1 MLSQVAFT
9 RRGFLAGA
17 SLAAAARGQGFEP
30 LGQGRFRYRQVPSW
44 GILDDATP
52 VNNCH
57 GIVQARDGRVILLT
71 DHTANNVIVYDKSG
85 RMLAKWGE
93 RFPGAHGLT
102 IVEEDDREVLFIT
115 DLRLHQVYKT
125 TLDGRVLRIF
135 DWPRETGKY
144 ASADEYRPS
153 WTLHRPNGDFFV
165 LDGYGKD
172 YVIQYGRNGGIL
184 DVWGGAEGGIP
195 HWGPHGGVIDDRDP
209 ARPLIL
215 VAMSDQQSI
224 KRFTLDGKVVDE
236 IPLPGSNPRMLQIV
250 GDHLFVA
257 HLADNWPV
265 DRDSRG
271 YVSVLD
277 RDLRVVSNIG
287 GSAPD
292 YSGGELAPMH
302 STTGLFRHP
311 HDLLIDDEGSLYVA
325 QFQSGGTYPIKLA
338 PV

>member
-1 MLSQVAFT
+1 MGVS
-9 RRGFLAGA
+9 RRAFLASA
-17 SLAAAARGQGFEP
+17 AVAAAKAQSAEPMGQGA
-30 LGQGRFRYRQVPSW
+30 FRYRPVDSW

-57 GIVQARDGRVILLT
+57 GIAQTLDGRVFLLT

-85 RMLAKWGE
+85 RLLNKWGA
-93 RFPGAHGLT
+93 RFPGAHGLS
-102 IVEEDDREVLFIT
+102 IVEENGREVLFIT

-125 TLDGRVLRIF
+125 TLDGQILAIF

-153 WTLHRPNGDFFV
+153 WTLHLPNGDFFV

-172 YVIQYGRNGGIL
+172 YVIRYDASGKIL
-184 DVWGGAEGGIP
+184 DCWGGAEGGIP
-195 HWGPHGGVIDDRDP
+195 HWGPHGGVIDSRSP
-209 ARPLIL
+209 ERPLIL
-215 VAMSDQQSI
+215 IAMSDQQSI
-224 KRFTLDGKVVDE
+224 KRFDLDGTFVDE
-236 IPLPGSNPRMLQIV
+236 IALPGSNPRMLQIV

-257 HLADNWPV
+257 HLADNWPA

-287 GSAPD
+287 GSAPE
-292 YSGGELAPMH
+292 YIGGKLRQMR

-338 PV
+338 PA

>member
-1 MLSQVAFT
+1 MD
-9 RRGFLAGA
+9 
-17 SLAAAARGQGFEP
+17 
-30 LGQGRFRYRQVPSW
+30 SW
-44 GILDDATP
+44 GVLDDTTP

-71 DHTANNVIVYDKSG
+71 DHTANNVIVYDKAG
-85 RMLAKWGE
+85 RLLDKWGS
-93 RFPGAHGLT
+93 RFPGAHGLS
-102 IVEEDDREVLFIT
+102 IADEGEREVLFIT

-125 TLDGRVLRIF
+125 TLDGRILQIF
-135 DWPRETGKY
+135 NWPRETGKY
-144 ASADEYRPS
+144 ASEDEYRPS
-153 WTLHRPNGDFFV
+153 WTLHRPGGDFFV

-172 YVIQYGRNGGIL
+172 YVIHYDPAGTIL

-195 HWGPHGGVIDDRDP
+195 HWGPHGGVIDDREP
-209 ARPLIL
+209 KRPLMLI
-215 VAMSDQQSI
+215 AMSDQQSI
-224 KRFTLDGKVVDE
+224 KRFELDGTFVDE
-236 IPLPGSNPRMLQIV
+236 VALPGSNPRMLQIV
-250 GDHLFVA
+250 GEHLFVA
-257 HLADNWPV
+257 HLADNWPA

-277 RDLRVVSNIG
+277 RELRVVSNIG
-287 GSAPD
+287 GSSPEYA
-292 YSGGELAPMH
+292 GGMLAPMR